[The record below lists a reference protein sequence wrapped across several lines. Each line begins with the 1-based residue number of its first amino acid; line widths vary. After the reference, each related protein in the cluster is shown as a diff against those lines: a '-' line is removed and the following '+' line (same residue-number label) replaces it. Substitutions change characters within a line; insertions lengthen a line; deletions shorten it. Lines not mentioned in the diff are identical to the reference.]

1 MVLQHV
7 LEKYLNDD
15 RQLARNTKRRF
26 VYSLNRWKRLL
37 GSDGTEHD
45 FGEFRRRCLDA
56 GLSPH
61 SAEQTVRDIFTLLRY
76 AGVEA
81 DIGRRLRC
89 PPPAPRV
96 PTIEEID
103 AVISC
108 AESAQWPTRQA
119 PGPWWRA
126 YFATGLWTAL
136 RLRDLLGLTWDLVS
150 SDLIRCRPQKTL
162 RYGLD
167 QEIPIHDA
175 VARALQ
181 SLPKESEAVFAYQ
194 TSFKQMRREI
204 ARLCKLAKVPY
215 FTPHDIRRA
224 GVTMWSLAHP
234 EAGRLIHGS
243 GKRDIMKHYLSPIQ
257 ILRAAAIKC
266 RLPDSLLTPEE
277 KDRVVRD
284 ELELVARFRLA
295 DPDQR
300 NLILQL
306 SGQIVRA
313 PG

>member
-1 MVLQHV
+1 
-7 LEKYLNDD
+7 
-15 RQLARNTKRRF
+15 
-26 VYSLNRWKRLL
+26 
-37 GSDGTEHD
+37 
-45 FGEFRRRCLDA
+45 
-56 GLSPH
+56 
-61 SAEQTVRDIFTLLRY
+61 
-76 AGVEA
+76 
-81 DIGRRLRC
+81 
-89 PPPAPRV
+89 
-96 PTIEEID
+96 
-103 AVISC
+103 
-108 AESAQWPTRQA
+108 
-119 PGPWWRA
+119 
-126 YFATGLWTAL
+126 
-136 RLRDLLGLTWDLVS
+136 VS